1 MRFLRPTHNETFNAL
16 KNQGYEFE
24 HNYGHGYKNL
34 SSNFAHLMM
43 LAFLTDQLQELKC
56 KVFQTALARVFGRR
70 SRLWQKLK
78 AIYEHIPIVF
88 SDWLEFLSFFVDP
101 SPWLKSTS

>member
-1 MRFLRPTHNETFNAL
+1 
-16 KNQGYEFE
+16 
-24 HNYGHGYKNL
+24 
-34 SSNFAHLMM
+34 MM

-56 KVFQTALARVFGRR
+56 KVFQKALERVFGRT

-101 SPWLKSTS
+101 SPWIKSPT